1 MIKPLAACLATCVLV
16 ACASGT
22 ATQGSFGERIS
33 AVVSGD
39 AFVIASADANGD
51 TVTTEAEL
59 EAALIAGFL
68 AADADQSGMLS
79 PLEWQTF
86 SRTQMGGELM
96 GPFRLEVDRNVDN
109 SIDQAEF
116 TDAFMTR
123 FSRYDSDADGRVA
136 RPDMVRSLDTSG
148 DVRERPRPAPRPA
161 V

>member
-1 MIKPLAACLATCVLV
+1 MIKPLVTCLAACFLV
-16 ACASGT
+16 ACVSGT
-22 ATQGSFGERIS
+22 ATPGGFGERIS

-51 TVTTEAEL
+51 AVTTEAEL
-59 EAALIAGFL
+59 EEALITGFL
-68 AADADQSGMLS
+68 AADSDQSSMVS

-86 SRTQMGGELM
+86 SRTQMGGELL

-123 FSRYDSDADGRVA
+123 FTRYDGDADGRVA

-148 DVRERPRPAPRPA
+148 DVRERPRPGARPPG
-161 V
+161 